1 MMERATGLIIEAA
14 SAALKADAGI
24 VMAFDGK
31 PVQVL
36 QVVPETGPSRAQKYP
51 YVTFGAAEKRRLAE
65 SCGLARARVILYLQ
79 VWDEGQNIRRVSNI
93 AEACEAPMLRLA
105 LDAGTGLVITA
116 REHELTRCNYDPDRQ
131 LLYGLCQVSFT
142 VSALAA

>member
-1 MMERATGLIIEAA
+1 MIARSTGLIINAA

-24 VMAFDGK
+24 LAAFDGK
-31 PVQVL
+31 PVRVL
-36 QVVPETGPSRAQKYP
+36 EIVPETGPSRTQDYP
-51 YVTFGAAEKRRLAE
+51 YVTFGAAEKRRLPD
-65 SCGLARARVILYLQ
+65 SCGVARARVILYLQ
-79 VWDEGQNIRRVSNI
+79 VWDEGRNIRRVSNL
-93 AEACEAPMLRLA
+93 AEACELPMLRLA
-105 LDAGTGLVITA
+105 LDAGTGLAITA